1 MAVSMPF
8 GLSTHLFHGHRLE
21 RDHLARIAAR
31 DFGLVEVFATR
42 THVDYHDA
50 RRVDQVRGWLDDL
63 HLTAW
68 SVHAPITEGFT
79 GGVWGRAYSNASR
92 QASVRD
98 EAVHET
104 LAAIAA
110 ARALGARVIV
120 LHLGLPNGQPVPAD
134 DNDAAAARR
143 ALTPI
148 AAACD
153 EAGVQL
159 ALEVIP
165 NALATAR
172 AVFEWLRDDPDLSR
186 AGACLDVGHAHLTG
200 GAPEAAETLSGD
212 ILTTH
217 IHDNAGTSDDHLL
230 PFAGSIDWPATLL
243 GLVKA
248 GYEGPLV
255 FELPDHG
262 DAERTISGVVEA
274 RRQLQAII
282 GDLTA
287 PFPFRDE

>member
-1 MAVSMPF
+1 MPVSMPF
-8 GLSTHLFHGHRLE
+8 GLSTHLFHGERLE
-21 RDHLARIAAR
+21 RDHLARMAAR

-50 RRVDQVRGWLDDL
+50 RRVEEVRGWLDDL

-68 SVHAPITEGFT
+68 SIHAPITEGFS

-92 QASVRD
+92 DAAVRA
-98 EAVHET
+98 EAVSET

-110 ARALGARVIV
+110 ARTLGARIVV
-120 LHLGLPNGQPVPAD
+120 LHLGLPQGQPIPAD

-153 EAGVQL
+153 DAGVQL

-165 NALATAR
+165 NTLATAD
-172 AVFEWLRDDPDLSR
+172 AILEWLHEDADLDR

-200 GAPEAAETLSGD
+200 GAPEAVETLSGT

-217 IHDNAGTSDDHLL
+217 IHDNAGGADDHLL
-230 PFAGSIDWPATLL
+230 PFAGTIDWPTTLQ
-243 GLVKA
+243 GLVKT
-248 GYEGPLV
+248 GYTGPLV

-262 DAERTISGVVEA
+262 DAERVLAGAVDA
-274 RRQLQAII
+274 RRKLQAII
-282 GDLTA
+282 NELTA
-287 PFPFRDE
+287 PFPFEDA